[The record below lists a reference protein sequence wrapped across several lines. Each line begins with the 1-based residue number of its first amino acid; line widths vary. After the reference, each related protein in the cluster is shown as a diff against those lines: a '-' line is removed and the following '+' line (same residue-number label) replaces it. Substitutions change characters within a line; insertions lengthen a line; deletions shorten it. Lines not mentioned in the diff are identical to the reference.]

1 MDRSGRNGWAF
12 GAGIA
17 LVAVTSLLTVWT
29 TIVRDDGS
37 GSGYF
42 MLLMAIGVG
51 CFAAQFRAAGMART
65 LAGVAVMQAALG
77 LLTATAPMTASLPG
91 GPTRV
96 LIWTGVFVLLWLTAA
111 ALFHLAGRASRQ
123 LGAA

>member
-1 MDRSGRNGWAF
+1 MDRSGKNSWAF
-12 GAGIA
+12 GGGVA
-17 LVAVTSLLTVWT
+17 LIAVTSLLTVWT

-42 MLLMAIGVG
+42 MLLLAAGVG
-51 CFAAQFRAAGMART
+51 GFAGQFRAAGMART
-65 LAGVAVMQAALG
+65 MTGLAVMQAALG
-77 LLTATAPMTASLPG
+77 LLTATAPSTASLPG

-111 ALFHLAGRASRQ
+111 ALFHLAGRS
-123 LGAA
+123 GAQAVRT